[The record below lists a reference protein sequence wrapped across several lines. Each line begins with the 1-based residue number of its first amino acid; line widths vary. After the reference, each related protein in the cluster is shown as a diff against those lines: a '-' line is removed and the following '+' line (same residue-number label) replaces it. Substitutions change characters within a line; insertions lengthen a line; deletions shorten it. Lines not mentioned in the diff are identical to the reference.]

1 MNMIPDT
8 KNRDDLL
15 DVILNTVSDGV
26 TLINKDLKIQY
37 QNKIISKSF

>member
-1 MNMIPDT
+1 MIPDT